1 MVGTT
6 NMNIILG
13 QGDAVKEIHN
23 VKKQNLELNQQ
34 FVAQETEDRKKEE
47 KQKIQDLKKGDRLEV
62 KEDEEKSP
70 GEDPGKKKKDF
81 KKKKSGKKIPSLE
94 GRLLDITV

>member
-34 FVAQETEDRKKEE
+34 FAAQETEDRKKEAKE
-47 KQKIQDLKKGDRLEV
+47 KVEDLRKGSRLEI
-62 KEDEEKSP
+62 KGDEEKSP
-70 GEDPGKKKKDF
+70 GEDPGNRKKDS
-81 KKKKSGKKIPSLE
+81 KKKKSKKKNPSSE
-94 GRLLDITV
+94 GSLLDITV